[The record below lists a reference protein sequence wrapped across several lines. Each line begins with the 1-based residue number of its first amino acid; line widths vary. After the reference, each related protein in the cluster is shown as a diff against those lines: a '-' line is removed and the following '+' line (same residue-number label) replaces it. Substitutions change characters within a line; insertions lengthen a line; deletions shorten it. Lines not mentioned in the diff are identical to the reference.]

1 MNGEEMKLHLRS
13 WRAYANVVE
22 ITHTRNLHPGES
34 EREQVSQAVAAYV
47 KALAAPINRPSP
59 EAEESGEPSEIE
71 VALRRMSAHAYAR
84 QDYTDSSDLSKAADA
99 ITYLQA
105 ELAEARKER
114 DGEKDARRSLSMLAA
129 DEVDTAIAL
138 RDLLFRARW
147 YVNDALEAHEHSDG
161 RDLLRE
167 IDAALPVQALASLSP
182 AKDEE
187 SGNG

>member
-1 MNGEEMKLHLRS
+1 MRDLHQ
-13 WRAYANVVE
+13 E
-22 ITHTRNLHPGES
+22 ITR
-34 EREQVSQAVAAYV
+34 
-47 KALAAPINRPSP
+47 
-59 EAEESGEPSEIE
+59 
-71 VALRRMSAHAYAR
+71 
-84 QDYTDSSDLSKAADA
+84 
-99 ITYLQA
+99 LQA

-182 AKDEE
+182 AKDEDPTHD
-187 SGNG
+187 

>member
-1 MNGEEMKLHLRS
+1 MTDAKQALELVERHISHEE
-13 WRAYANVVE
+13 WRGIQITSYRWKSPIPTELQGSKWQWAYASHWSTKPDAERLLPFGPVSELV
-22 ITHTRNLHPGES
+22 TR
-34 EREQVSQAVAAYV
+34 
-47 KALAAPINRPSP
+47 
-59 EAEESGEPSEIE
+59 
-71 VALRRMSAHAYAR
+71 
-84 QDYTDSSDLSKAADA
+84 
-99 ITYLQA
+99 LQA

>member
-1 MNGEEMKLHLRS
+1 MDTEKMKPVCVAADGCGLECSDHCWVLERLAES
-13 WRAYANVVE
+13 QRVE
-22 ITHTRNLHPGES
+22 RPAEAGES
-34 EREQVSQAVAAYV
+34 GLVERLRNCEVFH
-47 KALAAPINRPSP
+47 RMD
-59 EAEESGEPSEIE
+59 GEP
-71 VALRRMSAHAYAR
+71 VLGACV
-84 QDYTDSSDLSKAADA
+84 TDFDLVQEAADT
-99 ITYLQA
+99 ITRLQA